1 MVRKGIMALGKVEV
15 AEPSE
20 WTLFP
25 PRTQLQGKKWPHG
38 LKKEDVFNFHMPSS
52 DQGIFCLGK
61 SRGSTQTLAHLK
73 TSSRTHTSG
82 ICSQDTGKVSLAPT
96 VRPQVTLPCV
106 LLVVLGKVR
115 GQSRVTD
122 MTAMEDEVLGK
133 KGRHV
138 VFATNLFSSHPTLCT
153 ILILQDLRLQ
163 HRCHKLKRW

>member
-1 MVRKGIMALGKVEV
+1 M
-15 AEPSE
+15 SS
-20 WTLFP
+20 TF
-25 PRTQLQGKKWPHG
+25 TCPH
-38 LKKEDVFNFHMPSS
+38 LTREYFVLVN
-52 DQGIFCLGK
+52 L
-61 SRGSTQTLAHLK
+61 RGSTQILAHLK

-82 ICSQDTGKVSLAPT
+82 ICSQDTGKVILAPT
-96 VRPQVTLPCV
+96 VRPQVTLPYV

-163 HRCHKLKRW
+163 HRCHKLKR